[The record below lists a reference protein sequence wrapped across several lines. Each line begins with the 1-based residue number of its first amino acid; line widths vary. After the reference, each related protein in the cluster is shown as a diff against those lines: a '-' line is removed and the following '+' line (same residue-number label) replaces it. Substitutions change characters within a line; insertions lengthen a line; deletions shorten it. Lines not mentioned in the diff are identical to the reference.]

1 MSEQKIGYDKA
12 LNRQSNFELMRIAA
26 MIMIVA
32 HHFSVHGGFDFNQ
45 ASVTFNQVWI
55 QFLRFGGKI
64 GVDIFVLLSGY
75 FLVTAKKLNIKKII
89 RFWGQVFFYSVIFFI
104 VFLLIFR
111 NNLTTMELIKNTIK
125 DFMPITFRGAWFAST
140 YFVLYLLSPYINRL
154 IYSLDKRALEKLLLL
169 MTVLWCILPTITT
182 EQYQSNTFIIFVYL
196 YILAGYLRLYD
207 NKIINAKTAFGAAA
221 LISLLSFSVTLICD
235 FFGVGGG
242 REGNLLASYATY
254 LYEINT
260 IPTILISLCIFIG
273 FKNLK
278 VKNSKII
285 NKIASATFGVYLI
298 HDNVHMREIL
308 WSHIFRCSDYSNSKL
323 LVLYSIFVIT
333 VVFLTGT
340 IIELIRIKIVE
351 KQYIKFIDWLEGAIK
366 KSTSAKFQKV
376 IQFFK

>member
-235 FFGVGGG
+235 FFGVGGVERG
-242 REGNLLASYATY
+242 IYLLHTQHTCMRLTQFLLSLY
-254 LYEINT
+254 LY
-260 IPTILISLCIFIG
+260 
-273 FKNLK
+273 
-278 VKNSKII
+278 
-285 NKIASATFGVYLI
+285 VYLLDLKI
-298 HDNVHMREIL
+298 LKLRTVKLSIKLHMQ
-308 WSHIFRCSDYSNSKL
+308 L
-323 LVLYSIFVIT
+323 LV
-333 VVFLTGT
+333 
-340 IIELIRIKIVE
+340 
-351 KQYIKFIDWLEGAIK
+351 YI
-366 KSTSAKFQKV
+366 
-376 IQFFK
+376 